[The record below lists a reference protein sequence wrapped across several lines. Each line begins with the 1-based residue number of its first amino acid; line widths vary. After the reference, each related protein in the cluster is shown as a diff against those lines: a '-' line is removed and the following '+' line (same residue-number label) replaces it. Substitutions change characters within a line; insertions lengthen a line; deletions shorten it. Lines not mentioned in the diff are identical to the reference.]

1 VLEGSSAATSEI
13 VIGVTFIREVSQQL
27 PSWHKKAK
35 DLVDS
40 EKLLK
45 RQRHAFRGD
54 WMESSVLVGLLQQ
67 VEQLLTKRTR
77 TMEEQTPLL
86 QSRVTAEDK
95 ANVQRVADLV
105 TDWEQNK
112 PLMGSITPQQAL
124 DSLAKFEFGMK
135 KAQIDQENL
144 IKAKDALNLD
154 VGEVNNAI
162 SGCLVEV
169 SELSEV
175 WQAISKPC
183 DALDT
188 LKDTL
193 WATAAVRAVRKTLD
207 DLLIEMRSLPN
218 RIRQY
223 DAYTSVYDTIK
234 QYMSGHGTLS
244 DLKTDALKDRH
255 WKTILQKLNI
265 NVPFAELT
273 VGMLWD
279 NGLLDRKK
287 DMAEILSVAQ
297 GEMAIEV
304 FLADVRD
311 RWTKQELDLVL
322 YQNRVRLIRGWDD
335 LFTAL
340 DDHTG
345 GLILMRSSPYY
356 RAVREFQ
363 EEGNLWEDRLT
374 KLRAAFDAWIDVQR
388 RWVYLEGICKSIHCT
403 C

>member
-1 VLEGSSAATSEI
+1 
-13 VIGVTFIREVSQQL
+13 
-27 PSWHKKAK
+27 
-35 DLVDS
+35 
-40 EKLLK
+40 
-45 RQRHAFRGD
+45 
-54 WMESSVLVGLLQQ
+54 
-67 VEQLLTKRTR
+67 
-77 TMEEQTPLL
+77 MEEQMPLL
-86 QSRVTAEDK
+86 QSRIVAEDK
-95 ANVQRVADLV
+95 ANLQRVADLV
-105 TDWEQNK
+105 DDWERNK
-112 PLMGSITPQQAL
+112 PLMGNITPQQAL
-124 DSLAKFEFGMK
+124 EALTKFEFGMK
-135 KAQIDQENL
+135 KAQLDQENL

-154 VGEVNNAI
+154 VGEINNDI

-169 SELSEV
+169 SELTEV
-175 WQAISKPC
+175 WEAISKPWE
-183 DALDT
+183 ALAN
-188 LKDTL
+188 LKETL
-193 WATAAVRAVRKTLD
+193 WSTVAVRKVRKTLD

-234 QYMSGHGTLS
+234 QYLSGHGTLS
-244 DLKTDALKDRH
+244 DMKTEALKDRH
-255 WKTILQKLNI
+255 WKTVLQKLNI
-265 NVPFAELT
+265 RVPYIEITL
-273 VGMLWD
+273 GMLWD

-304 FLADVRD
+304 FLIEVRE

-335 LFTAL
+335 LFTGL

-345 GLILMRSSPYY
+345 GLVLMRSSPYY

-388 RWVYLEGICKSIHCT
+388 RWVYLEGICKFLYRWRCAKSIKPLTPHSSYAI
-403 C
+403 